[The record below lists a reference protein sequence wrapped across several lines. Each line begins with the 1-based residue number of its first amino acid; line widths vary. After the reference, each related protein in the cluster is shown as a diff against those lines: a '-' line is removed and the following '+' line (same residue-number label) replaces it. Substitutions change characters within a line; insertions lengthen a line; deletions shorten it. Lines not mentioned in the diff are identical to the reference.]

1 MITNWITS
9 VFNLLGIEILESYT
23 IFGITL
29 SFQTLILINFVLI
42 ISFFIFEII
51 LGIFHLLKKLYKF

>member
-9 VFNLLGIEILESYT
+9 IFNLLGIQILDSYT

-29 SFQTLILINFVLI
+29 DFKTLILINFVLI

-51 LGIFHLLKKLYKF
+51 LGISHIFRKLYKF

>member
-1 MITNWITS
+1 MITNWIIS
-9 VFNLLGIEILESYT
+9 IFNLLGIEILESYT

-29 SFQTLILINFVLI
+29 SFQTLILINFVFI

-51 LGIFHLLKKLYKF
+51 LGISHLFNKLYIF